1 VIRRRRKVI
10 NSRRVFAD
18 VETAT
23 ILKPGDRVLLTVN
36 PQWTPAMVHR
46 AEEIFAERFP
56 GVTFGFAGGVESVV
70 VMPKGRDANP

>member
-1 VIRRRRKVI
+1 
-10 NSRRVFAD
+10 
-18 VETAT
+18 
-23 ILKPGDRVLLTVN
+23 
-36 PQWTPAMVHR
+36 MVHR